1 MGDQDNAASAE
12 DADNAMHI
20 IWVKKDGSLHMTSLE
35 NLEGPAKQR
44 LARHGVFMR
53 VAGTNGKNYILM
65 GTADPERGFA
75 VVDYETICAL
85 PWVFLGEELV
95 HPSRRKYAVTC
106 TAEGR
111 WEIMDYD
118 LEYRTPDEGPWIA
131 SAARRKPA
139 RRPVVSASDPEVG
152 VNRYAPLQA
161 WNAGLVQELPE
172 RPHHPRTESEKPVKK
187 ARPEKKARG
196 RRHSDCLLYTSDAAD
211 E

>member
-44 LARHGVFMR
+44 LARHGVFTR

-85 PWVFLGEELV
+85 PWVFLGEKLV

-152 VNRYAPLQA
+152 VNRYTPLQ
-161 WNAGLVQELPE
+161 LSLI
-172 RPHHPRTESEKPVKK
+172 HI
-187 ARPEKKARG
+187 
-196 RRHSDCLLYTSDAAD
+196 
-211 E
+211 

>member
-44 LARHGVFMR
+44 LARHGVFTR

-118 LEYRTPDEGPWIA
+118 LEYRTPDEGLWIA

-139 RRPVVSASDPEVG
+139 RRPVVPASNPEVG
-152 VNRYAPLQA
+152 VNRYASLQE
-161 WNAGLVQELPE
+161 WNAGLVQEL
-172 RPHHPRTESEKPVKK
+172 RNCLNGHI
-187 ARPEKKARG
+187 A
-196 RRHSDCLLYTSDAAD
+196 HSGI
-211 E
+211 